1 MKFSCQKEDIVQAI
15 QIVMKAVSPKPQTP
29 ILSGIYMKAEGNQ
42 LTLQATDYEMGII
55 CNIEAQVAAPG
66 EMVLAGRYAQEV
78 IRRLPGTTVDFEYNN
93 QEKMVYITSNR
104 SKFSF
109 LSMEATDYPTI
120 ARVEGRSSFQISDVI
135 LRDLIQNT
143 AFSCSHEESRPIF
156 TGCLLELK
164 EDSILM
170 AATDTHRLAVKS
182 DTLEEF
188 QGEQKLIIPSK
199 LLNELQKI
207 LQSDMPR
214 TVNISCSPTQISF
227 EVDNV
232 YISSRL
238 IEGQFPDYHRVIPV
252 EFKTA
257 ITLKTDEIKGIID
270 RIALISRT
278 NDYNVITMEFA
289 NSMVKIYSA
298 NPEIGNGEEYGSAVI
313 NGDDIRISFNA
324 DYINDCLK
332 LIKSP
337 EFTLSLNGPLDSA
350 GIRTESEP
358 NFVYIVT
365 PVRS

>member
-29 ILSGIYMKAEGNQ
+29 ILSGIYMKAENNQ
-42 LTLQATDYEMGII
+42 LILQTTDYEMSII
-55 CNIEAQVAAPG
+55 CHIEAMVEAPG
-66 EMVLAGRYAQEV
+66 EIVLSGRYAQEV
-78 IRRLPGTTVDFEYNN
+78 IRRLPGSTVDFTYSS
-93 QEKMVYITSNR
+93 QEKMVYIQSNR

-109 LSMEATDYPTI
+109 LSMAASDYPVITKLD
-120 ARVEGRSSFQISDVI
+120 GNSSFQLSDII
-135 LRDLIQNT
+135 LRDLILNT
-143 AFSCSHEESRPIF
+143 TFACSHEDSRPIF

-164 EDSILM
+164 DESILM

-182 DTLEEF
+182 NTLEDF
-188 QGEQKLIIPSK
+188 QGQQRLIIPSK

-214 TVNISCSPTQISF
+214 TVKINCNSTQISF

-252 EFKTA
+252 EFNTA
-257 ITLKTDEIKGIID
+257 ITLKTEEIRDIID

-278 NDYNVITMEFA
+278 NDYNVVTMEFA
-289 NSMVKIYSA
+289 NSAVKIYSA

-324 DYINDCLK
+324 DYISDCLK
-332 LIKSP
+332 LIKAP
-337 EFTLSLNGPLDSA
+337 EFTLSLNGPLKSA
-350 GIRTESEP
+350 GIRTDSEP
-358 NFVYIVT
+358 DFVYIVT

>member
-1 MKFSCQKEDIVQAI
+1 MKFNCKKEDIVQAI
-15 QIVMKAVSPKPQTP
+15 QVVMKAVSPKPQTP
-29 ILSGIYMKAEGNQ
+29 ILSGIYMKAENNQ
-42 LTLQATDYEMGII
+42 LILQATDYEMSII
-55 CNIEAQVAAPG
+55 CHIEAVIETPG
-66 EMVLAGRYAQEV
+66 EMVMAGRYAQEV
-78 IRRLPGTTVDFEYNN
+78 IRRLPGNIVNFEYNK
-93 QEKMVYITSNR
+93 QEKMVYIQSNR

-109 LSMEATDYPTI
+109 LSMKAADYPAITKL
-120 ARVEGRSSFQISDVI
+120 EGNSSFQISDII
-135 LRDLIQNT
+135 LRNLILNT
-143 AFSCSHEESRPIF
+143 AFACSHEESRPIF

-164 EDSILM
+164 NDSILM

-182 DTLEEF
+182 DTLENF
-188 QGEQKLIIPSK
+188 QGQQRLIIPSK

-214 TVNISCSPTQISF
+214 TVQINCSSTQISF

-257 ITLKTDEIKGIID
+257 ITLQTEEIKGIID

-278 NDYNVITMEFA
+278 NDYNVVTMEFA
-289 NSMVKIYSA
+289 NGTVKIYSA
-298 NPEIGNGEEYGSAVI
+298 NPEIGNGEEYGTAVI

-332 LIKSP
+332 LIKAP
-337 EFTLSLNGPLDSA
+337 EFILFLNGPLNSA

-358 NFVYIVT
+358 DFVYIVT